1 MEVQEERPPPYA
13 HNDPDT
19 LQLPSVPTQDPLSA
33 APLPVTNGVHLPDLK
48 SLGLPVATHSRGASH
63 PLDNH
68 PPVLF
73 PTHAV
78 DSQQWQNGSSQHVAF
93 PRVPLTAPRSASEMD
108 VGSPM
113 DTESIVS
120 MEEQANGNPQM
131 AVRNQKELLAAE
143 AIVGLGN
150 PGRQSPFTLK
160 GALLTQADF
169 VMSPPG
175 RSATL
180 PPPSDLSAQEREP
193 LLSLVTSRHPWIGNT
208 INGSLSAYSTTK
220 TYSPRFVQ
228 SSADFLERNFA
239 NTVGTVG
246 RRTGVENSLR
256 RYLGERPEEEE
267 SGSHKRRRIDND
279 TMDIE
284 QGLQTP
290 PMRAARTRGD
300 SDISSARE
308 ETLPPYDTER
318 SPEYEERGTKGQSRQ
333 LALRN
338 GSQKHRGESSHS
350 PHWSTRVM
358 ITTSGLGV
366 ALSEKSLRSL
376 KFCLNLLRDAT
387 AHIGNAMR
395 ALRMVLE
402 DFERATSSNQ
412 QYPEEKGVG
421 SRQLVRDMEVEQRE
435 KESRRLAERIKALSQ
450 DIWETLKKVCAS
462 VSHYTGGALPE
473 NASNLV
479 RRQLLSVPQRWQAA
493 NAASTQNGQA
503 GENGASAEV
512 RGANR
517 MVAFAKEGLDMIA
530 QVSMVV
536 ESTINSAE
544 QWLDSLGRNR
554 NNESFSRDEKSPYA
568 LPTTAPPPK
577 K

>member
-1 MEVQEERPPPYA
+1 MEVQEERPPPYT

-19 LQLPSVPTQDPLSA
+19 LQLPSVPTQDPPRVVPAATSSA
-33 APLPVTNGVHLPDLK
+33 TNGVHLPDLK
-48 SLGLPVATHSRGASH
+48 SLGLPVASHSRSAST
-63 PLDNH
+63 PLDNYG
-68 PPVLF
+68 PALF
-73 PTHAV
+73 PKHAV
-78 DSQQWQNGSSQHVAF
+78 DTQQWQSPGIF
-93 PRVPLTAPRSASEMD
+93 PHTPLPRAPVTAPRSAAEMD
-108 VGSPM
+108 IGSPM

-120 MEEQANGNPQM
+120 MDEQVNGNTHK
-131 AVRNQKELLAAE
+131 ATRSQKELLAAE
-143 AIVGLGN
+143 AIAGLGN
-150 PGRQSPFTLK
+150 P
-160 GALLTQADF
+160 DY

-180 PPPSDLSAQEREP
+180 PPSSDHSSSQEREP

-246 RRTGVENSLR
+246 RRTGVESSLR
-256 RYLGERPEEEE
+256 RYLGERANEGE
-267 SGSHKRRRIDND
+267 SGSHKRRRMDND
-279 TMDIE
+279 MMDIE

-290 PMRAARTRGD
+290 PVRAARTRGD

-318 SPEYEERGTKGQSRQ
+318 SPDYEERPLTNGHTSHHGQ
-333 LALRN
+333 LALLN
-338 GSQKHRGESSHS
+338 GSDKQRGESSQS

-376 KFCLNLLRDAT
+376 KFCLRLLREAS
-387 AHIGNAMR
+387 AHIGTAMR

-402 DFERATSSNQ
+402 DFERTTSSSTSNQ
-412 QYPEEKGVG
+412 QQTNEKGVG
-421 SRQLVRDMEVEQRE
+421 SRQLMRDMEEKRRE
-435 KESRRLAERIKALSQ
+435 EESRRLADRINTLSQ
-450 DIWETLKKVCAS
+450 EIWETLKKVCAS
-462 VSHYTGGALPE
+462 VSQYTGGALPE

-493 NAASTQNGQA
+493 NVASTQSGHE
-503 GENGASAEV
+503 GERGESAEV

-517 MVAFAKEGLDMIA
+517 MVAFGKEGLDMIA

-536 ESTINSAE
+536 ESTIKSAE
-544 QWLDSLGRNR
+544 QWLDSMGRKRTSSSAPN
-554 NNESFSRDEKSPYA
+554 DEKSA
-568 LPTTAPPPK
+568 NGLPTTEVPSK
-577 K
+577 N

>member
-19 LQLPSVPTQDPLSA
+19 LQLPSVPTQDPPLAAAASLSA
-33 APLPVTNGVHLPDLK
+33 VTNGVHLPDLK
-48 SLGLPVATHSRGASH
+48 SLGLPVATHSRSASN
-63 PLDNH
+63 PLDNYGPAALPSH
-68 PPVLF
+68 GAH
-73 PTHAV
+73 T
-78 DSQQWQNGSSQHVAF
+78 QQWQDGANGHVSF
-93 PRVPLTAPRSASEMD
+93 PRVPLTAPRSAAEMD
-108 VGSPM
+108 MGSPM

-120 MEEQANGNPQM
+120 MDDQVNGNPHKS
-131 AVRNQKELLAAE
+131 ARNHKELLAAE

-150 PGRQSPFTLK
+150 P
-160 GALLTQADF
+160 DY

-180 PPPSDLSAQEREP
+180 PSPSNQTSAEEREP

-246 RRTGVENSLR
+246 RRTGIENNLR
-256 RYLGERPEEEE
+256 RYLGERANEGE
-267 SGSHKRRRIDND
+267 SGSHKRRRADND
-279 TMDIE
+279 MMDIE

-290 PMRAARTRGD
+290 PVRVARTRGD
-300 SDISSARE
+300 SDISSVRE

-318 SPEYEERGTKGQSRQ
+318 SPDYEERNTNGQNRQ
-333 LALRN
+333 LAMLN
-338 GSQKHRGESSHS
+338 GTQKHRGESSQS

-376 KFCLNLLRDAT
+376 KFCLNLLREAS
-387 AHIGNAMR
+387 ARIGNAMR
-395 ALRMVLE
+395 ALRMVLD
-402 DFERATSSNQ
+402 DFEKANSANGSNH
-412 QYPEEKGVG
+412 QYDDEKGVG
-421 SRQLVRDMEVEQRE
+421 SRQLMRDMAEKQRE
-435 KESRRLAERIKALSQ
+435 EESRRLANRIKALSQ
-450 DIWETLKKVCAS
+450 DIWETIKKVCAS
-462 VSHYTGGALPE
+462 VSQYTGGALPE
-473 NASNLV
+473 NASNIV

-493 NAASTQNGQA
+493 NAASTQNGQD
-503 GENGASAEV
+503 GENSAPAEV

-517 MVAFAKEGLDMIA
+517 MLAFAKEGLDMIA

-544 QWLDSLGRNR
+544 QWLDSLGRKR
-554 NNESFSRDEKSPYA
+554 NDSGTPRDEKSENG
-568 LPTTAPPPK
+568 LPTTVLVPRK
-577 K
+577 